1 MMMVVKK
8 SAPALLVLLLLPLA
22 LLMGGGRW
30 SPGPPGGD
38 GPYWFAVTQSVS
50 QPWGILSAALL
61 GGVMVR
67 LLALRGR
74 AALRLFLLLMLCV
87 GSAQSINA
95 GIKCAIQAPRP
106 YVLHLTAAAGVAPA
120 DFYARSAAERREWVR
135 RHVASQPGWL
145 GDHWARE
152 TGFAFPS
159 GHGLFVATWV
169 TLAAMVLPRRRY
181 AVMVPLLAW
190 AAAVMYSRFALGMH
204 WPRDLLAAA
213 LLGWLWALPF
223 GWYIRRRGLDGE
235 ADWVK

>member
-1 MMMVVKK
+1 MMMMVKK
-8 SAPALLVLLLLPLA
+8 SAPALLVLLVLPLA
-22 LLMGGGRW
+22 LQVSGWRW
-30 SPGPPGGD
+30 SPASLGGD
-38 GPYWFAVTQSVS
+38 GPYWFVITQSVS

-61 GGVMVR
+61 GGVVVR

-87 GSAQSINA
+87 GSAQGVNA
-95 GIKCAIQAPRP
+95 GIKRWIQAPRP
-106 YVLHLTAAAGVAPA
+106 YVLSLTAAAGVAPA
-120 DFYARSAAERREWVR
+120 DFYARSAAARPDWVR
-135 RHVASQPGWL
+135 RHVASQPAWL

-169 TLAAMVLPRRRY
+169 ALAAIVLPRRRY

-204 WPRDLLAAA
+204 WPRDLLAAV

-223 GWYIRRRGLDGE
+223 GWYIHRRGLSGGQIG
-235 ADWVK
+235 

>member
-95 GIKCAIQAPRP
+95 GIKCAIQ
-106 YVLHLTAAAGVAPA
+106 
-120 DFYARSAAERREWVR
+120 EWVR